1 MSYGLNIYNNS
12 NYLQIDESYSNCTLY
27 QSGTAVTGTTVSV
40 PGTPKVPAP
49 LTKAM
54 IFVRIPYGTCI
65 ALYGTRS
72 STSFTAKPG
81 VYGQANFTYEYR
93 IFRIASSLN
102 PTTGYGMQVFNS
114 SGNLSFDSGYTYAR
128 IQLQLQLT
136 VNSIYS
142 GGTIPNQGFQPW
154 IYLDPLVISGAVP
167 LDANIAQLYV
177 LSATQNPDNSVSF
190 YQTYIQPVA
199 PNQNF
204 SLPGTRTML
213 LAK

>member
-1 MSYGLNIYNNS
+1 MSFGINVYNNS

-40 PGTPKVPAP
+40 PGTPKVPNP
-49 LTKAM
+49 LTRAM

-72 STSFTAKPG
+72 STSFTARPG

-93 IFRIASSLN
+93 IFRIAASLN

-128 IQLQLQLT
+128 IQSAGMLT
-136 VNSIYS
+136 LSNIYTAASIPS
-142 GGTIPNQGFQPW
+142 LGFQPW

-177 LSATQNPDNSVSF
+177 LSATQNADNSVSF

-204 SLPGTRTML
+204 SLPGTRAL
-213 LAK
+213 VLAK